1 MESSSRGKRSS
12 MYKTALLALVAS
24 FSLASTA
31 LGEKKQDAGA
41 TTGNANLCKSLYEI
55 YDLNMEAYYT
65 KGQTNRDK
73 QASYNAAQSALS
85 DFRKQGC
92 KVKDIK

>member
-1 MESSSRGKRSS
+1 

-24 FSLASTA
+24 FALASTA
-31 LGEKKQDAGA
+31 LGEKKQDTGA
-41 TTGNANLCKSLYEI
+41 TTSNANLCNSLYEI

>member
-1 MESSSRGKRSS
+1 

-24 FSLASTA
+24 FALASTA
-31 LGEKKQDAGA
+31 LGEQKQDTGTTNNA
-41 TTGNANLCKSLYEI
+41 TVCKAIYEV

-65 KGQTNRDK
+65 KGQTNKDK
-73 QASYNAAQSALS
+73 QVSYNAAQSALS

-92 KVKDIK
+92 KHKDIK